1 LKLQRTYS
9 CRVPHG
15 VIISIR
21 NTMKLLV
28 ACSPNSSISVDVS
41 PAYTGRTSDKALTI
55 NVGYLD
61 LIPVY
66 QTIMADKGS
75 NIAG

>member
-1 LKLQRTYS
+1 LKLPRTYG

-15 VIISIR
+15 MIISIR

-28 ACSPNSSISVDVS
+28 ACSPNSSIVYVS
-41 PAYTGRTSDKALTI
+41 PAYTGKTSDKALTI

-61 LIPVY
+61 LVPVY
-66 QTIMADKGS
+66 QTIMADKGLDL
-75 NIAG
+75 AG